1 MIDYI
6 HLRMLFKNSIFIFY
20 LFIIG
25 CYIFKGIVILKRV
38 GIDFKDLL
46 FIYLYFLFALLFV
59 CIYIVNLSIIFNNLY
74 LFIIGCKI

>member
-59 CIYIVNLSIIFNNLY
+59 CIYIVLIYRLY
-74 LFIIGCKI
+74 LIIYIYLS

>member
-46 FIYLYFLFALLFV
+46 FIYLYFFICP
-59 CIYIVNLSIIFNNLY
+59 CIYIVLIYWLY
-74 LFIIGCKI
+74 LIIYIYLS

>member
-1 MIDYI
+1 
-6 HLRMLFKNSIFIFY
+6 MLFKNSIFIFY

-59 CIYIVNLSIIFNNLY
+59 CIYIVLIYRLYLY